1 MIFETIHS
9 VTSDT
14 KISQYQSQTIYGET
28 IHLYLFLKLK
38 AYWLLLLIYI
48 IFKHCIQ
55 DVFLDFF
62 FVWFFCGV
70 IFIESNLVEQV
81 PGEPH
86 TVCEGA
92 TCPRK
97 TLHRAPSPIFKHIFE
112 WIYFIYLICE
122 GAPCPRKS
130 PIFPPMWSTSNI
142 FCPTQKKAH
151 KPQRCT
157 GLNFY
162 PETQQPSI
170 PYLKRWVTWV
180 CGVYPEVLR
189 DAATV

>member
-97 TLHRAPSPIFKHIFE
+97 TLHRALSPILN
-112 WIYFIYLICE
+112 IYLNGYI
-122 GAPCPRKS
+122 S
-130 PIFPPMWSTSNI
+130 YIWSA
-142 FCPTQKKAH
+142 KVLH
-151 KPQRCT
+151 V
-157 GLNFY
+157 
-162 PETQQPSI
+162 PEI
-170 PYLKRWVTWV
+170 PYTRRRVPFFLLQFR
-180 CGVYPEVLR
+180 R
-189 DAATV
+189 S

>member
-1 MIFETIHS
+1 MIFEAIHS

-92 TCPRK
+92 TS
-97 TLHRAPSPIFKHIFE
+97 LHGYMS
-112 WIYFIYLICE
+112 WQNLTQGWNFILCFRRSSLCN
-122 GAPCPRKS
+122 PNK
-130 PIFPPMWSTSNI
+130 
-142 FCPTQKKAH
+142 
-151 KPQRCT
+151 
-157 GLNFY
+157 
-162 PETQQPSI
+162 SI
-170 PYLKRWVTWV
+170 PGKAITPPTTVIWLYLCVWFFWHIKANQESYNIEWCQQTLFQNNSFKRT
-180 CGVYPEVLR
+180 
-189 DAATV
+189 

>member
-55 DVFLDFF
+55 DVFLYFF

-112 WIYFIYLICE
+112 HLYFIYLTHVEHLKYILPYTE
-122 GAPCPRKS
+122 KSSQTSKMYWLEFLPRDAATYHAVS
-130 PIFPPMWSTSNI
+130 
-142 FCPTQKKAH
+142 KKMI
-151 KPQRCT
+151 
-157 GLNFY
+157 Y
-162 PETQQPSI
+162 P
-170 PYLKRWVTWV
+170 RVTWV
-180 CGVYPEVLR
+180 CLVYPEVLR
-189 DAATV
+189 DTATA